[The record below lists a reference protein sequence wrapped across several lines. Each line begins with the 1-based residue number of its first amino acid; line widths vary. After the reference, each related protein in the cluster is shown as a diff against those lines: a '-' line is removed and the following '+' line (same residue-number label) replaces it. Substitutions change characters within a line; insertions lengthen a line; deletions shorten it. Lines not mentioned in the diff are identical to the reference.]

1 MRAHAG
7 LILVLVACGAAVAT
21 GAEGDARTVT
31 TEGKAVLVELFTS
44 QGCNY
49 CPTAEKVI
57 AELPRRGYGPD
68 RVIPLAFH
76 VDYFNTPWAD
86 PFSHKAFSGREWA
99 YDRVA
104 KAADPKAESLYFTPM
119 IMVDGRYPM
128 SGYNGAGPDP
138 VWPFLKERVDRALS
152 EPAPATIVLT
162 IAGAPGLPTQR
173 SVTVRARP
181 TSDRLVGRPVWVGL
195 AVAEG
200 PLTTAVP
207 SGENAGATLVEDHVV
222 RRYLGQQ
229 ATLARDAPAEATF
242 TIEPG
247 PGWDPARTSVVAI
260 LQDETTG
267 AVYQAA
273 TIPWSAPA
281 APAAAGRR

>member
-1 MRAHAG
+1 MRSRAG
-7 LILVLVACGAAVAT
+7 LALVLVACGAAVAT

-31 TEGKAVLVELFTS
+31 TAGKAVLVELFTS

-68 RVIPLAFH
+68 RVITLAFH

-86 PFSHKAFSGREWA
+86 PFSHKAYSGRQWGYHQA
-99 YDRVA
+99 A
-104 KAADPKAESLYFTPM
+104 KAADPKADDLYFTPM
-119 IMVDGRYPM
+119 VMVDGRYPM
-128 SGYNGAGPDP
+128 SGYNNAGPGP
-138 VWPFLKERVDRALS
+138 VWPFLKARVDRALS
-152 EPAPATIVLT
+152 ESAPAAIELT
-162 IAGAPGLPTQR
+162 IAGSPGLPTQR
-173 SVTVRARP
+173 TVTVRARP
-181 TSDRLVGRPVWVGL
+181 TSGRLVGRRVWVGL
-195 AVAEG
+195 AIAEG

-222 RRYLGQQ
+222 RRYLAEQ
-229 ATLARDAPAEATF
+229 ATLTRDAPAEATF
-242 TIEPG
+242 TIDPG
-247 PGWDPARTSVVAI
+247 PGWDPARTSVVAV
-260 LQDETTG
+260 LQDEKTG

-281 APAAAGRR
+281 AAAEPAQ